1 MFDVL
6 RQFAL
11 LLLLRVGPQD
21 MPVGWRMTTWAA
33 LWFVLCGLILGFVNQ
48 DELADWVNTAGQGVL
63 DNVLDMALIGAY
75 SGSWVFFR
83 QRSARLAQLLTALL
97 GALGMLGLVLA
108 LMWLVVPMPTTLPDT
123 MGVSEWLMMG
133 LFIWNLVV
141 VGQIYRRTLEVG
153 VGLGIFIALGYYII
167 SALVVLLAN
176 SLF

>member
-6 RQFAL
+6 RQFSL
-11 LLLLRVGPQD
+11 LLLLRAGPQD
-21 MPVGWRMTTWAA
+21 MPAGWRMTAWAA

-48 DELADWVNTAGQGVL
+48 DESANWVNTVGQGVL
-63 DNVLDMALIGAY
+63 DNGLDMALIGAY

-83 QRSARLAQLLTALL
+83 QRAARLAQLLTALL

-108 LMWLVVPMPTTLPDT
+108 LMWLVVPMSPVLSDT
-123 MGVSEWLMMG
+123 MGASEWLIMG

-141 VGQIYRRTLEVG
+141 VGQIYRRTLEVSI
-153 VGLGIFIALGYYII
+153 GLGILIALGYYII
-167 SALVVLLAN
+167 AALVVLLAN